1 MTEAL
6 KTTDPEWMLDEDEEE
21 TNDIMSTFIVDNDQK
36 AEWRLQ
42 KIREAD
48 ASAKKFLD
56 FYEQQILQIK
66 QRRDSYIQRMQ
77 LYLRRY
83 LIRQREQ
90 GLTKSTKT
98 TDKYELPSGVL
109 TLKRG
114 GWDYNRNEPELVDW
128 LRRAGMDSYIKETV
142 KYSPMWGELK
152 KLTKTDD
159 SGNIVLAETGEVI
172 EGVKAVMAP
181 DTFKIE

>member
-1 MTEAL
+1 
-6 KTTDPEWMLDEDEEE
+6 
-21 TNDIMSTFIVDNDQK
+21 
-36 AEWRLQ
+36 
-42 KIREAD
+42 
-48 ASAKKFLD
+48 
-56 FYEQQILQIK
+56 
-66 QRRDSYIQRMQ
+66 MQ

-98 TDKYELPSGVL
+98 MDKYSLPSGVL

-114 GWDYNRNEPELVDW
+114 GWDYSRNDPELVDW
-128 LRRAGMDSYIKETV
+128 LRRTGMDSYIKETV

-152 KLTKTDD
+152 KLTRTDE
-159 SGNIVLAETGEVI
+159 SGNIVLAETGEII

-181 DTFKIE
+181 DSFKIE

>member
-1 MTEAL
+1 MTML
-6 KTTDPEWMLDEDEEE
+6 KPIEPDWLEEDEEE
-21 TNDIMSTFIVDNDQK
+21 EAAIMSTFVVDDDAK
-36 AEWRLQ
+36 AEWCLK
-42 KIREAD
+42 KIREAEQD
-48 ASAKKFLD
+48 SKKFLD
-56 FYEQQILQIK
+56 FYEKQIQEIK
-66 QRRDSYIQRMQ
+66 QRRDSYIQRMY

-83 LIRQREQ
+83 LIRQREK

-98 TDKYELPSGVL
+98 TDKYSLPSGVL

-114 GWDYNRNEPELVDW
+114 GWDYNRNEQELVEW
-128 LRRAGMDSYIKETV
+128 LRHAGMDSYIKETI

-181 DTFKIE
+181 DSFNIE

>member
-1 MTEAL
+1 MTERL
-6 KTTDPEWMLDEDEEE
+6 TEPDWLEENEEEE
-21 TNDIMSTFIVDNDQK
+21 TAIMSTFVVDDDAK
-36 AEWRLQ
+36 AEWCLQ

-56 FYEQQILQIK
+56 FYEQQIVQIK

-114 GWDYNRNEPELVDW
+114 GWDYNRNEPELVAW
-128 LRRAGMDSYIKETV
+128 LRHAGMDTYIKETV

-159 SGNIVLAETGEVI
+159 SGNIVLTETGEVV

-181 DTFKIE
+181 DSFKIE